1 MCPKHKK
8 GEAISFK
15 DLAIWQLFTQRRKKV
30 SHLEGEK
37 SYEKKQKKKKKTQK
51 VKKKC

>member
-15 DLAIWQLFTQRRKKV
+15 DLAIWQLFTQRRKK
-30 SHLEGEK
+30 SLTWK
-37 SYEKKQKKKKKTQK
+37 EKKVMKKSKKKKKNTK